1 MPDMERAKHYLEESD
16 EQTPPPSRQYTSQH
30 AFGGEPGPLEDSWRN
45 LYRTGVV
52 PVDTSSHHSSPPSTS
67 VYTTPYSPLQT
78 TNTMVSTTHESPSSL
93 YLANS
98 SNTSMSPPSTI
109 PLPKLQQQQQQQQQQ
124 QSSSSSQYQNH
135 LYQDHPWPTQPVT
148 TSHPPDAQTHQPS
161 TSNSKP
167 KPPSHEPSST
177 TTTQTDT
184 QTTLLLTHQLHTLET
199 TVSSLQQSRAE
210 ARSTLRTTA
219 AQYMRILDLANR
231 LQVKGQQERRDWA
244 REKAGLEE
252 RVRGLEEV
260 VVCGVGGSSSSSSS
274 AGGAGGAGGAG
285 AEKQKV
291 ASGKGAAGQDEDADR
306 DLDLDLDGGGGTAG
320 QLHVIPLLRAE
331 VARLRERNRV
341 LEGAVE
347 RMRDEGLA
355 VQEAARSIAEAGR
368 LV

>member
-1 MPDMERAKHYLEESD
+1 MPNMERAKHYLEESD

-109 PLPKLQQQQQQQQQQ
+109 PLPKLQQQQQQQ
-124 QSSSSSQYQNH
+124 SSSSSQHQNYPH
-135 LYQDHPWPTQPVT
+135 QDHVWPTQPVT

-199 TVSSLQQSRAE
+199 TVSSLQQSRDE

-260 VVCGVGGSSSSSSS
+260 VVCGNSSSIS
-274 AGGAGGAGGAG
+274 G
-285 AEKQKV
+285 AEKQMV
-291 ASGKGAAGQDEDADR
+291 ARDKGAAGQKEDGLVDGDADG
-306 DLDLDLDGGGGTAG
+306 DGGRGTTG

-355 VQEAARSIAEAGR
+355 VQEAARSIVEAGR